1 MADIILTISD
11 GTTDYTYTPNA
22 VLGSKRDYVRAA
34 AGLSEQQSLTVD
46 HILRP
51 VGAKGSDRHI
61 VTLRRGDV
69 DDTTGEFTQCVVKF
83 ELVVPRVTAFSDTIV
98 KDVVRQLTSYLTAT
112 NIVALKNGATP
123 EGDYNVTGPFNPA

>member
-11 GTTDYTYTPNA
+11 GTTDYTYTPNGIMGA
-22 VLGSKRDYVRAA
+22 KRDYVRAA
-34 AGLSEQQSLTVD
+34 AGLSEQQTLTVE
-46 HILRP
+46 HVLRP

-61 VTLRRGDV
+61 VTLRRGDI
-69 DDTTGEFTQCVVKF
+69 DDTTGDFTQLIAKF
-83 ELVVPRVTAFSDTIV
+83 ELVVPRASAFTDTIV